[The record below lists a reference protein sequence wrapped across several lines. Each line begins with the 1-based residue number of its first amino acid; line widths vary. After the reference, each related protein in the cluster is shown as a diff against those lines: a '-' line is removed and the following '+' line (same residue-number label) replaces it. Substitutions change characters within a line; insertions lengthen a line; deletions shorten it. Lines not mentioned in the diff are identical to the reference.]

1 MTKCPKF
8 WKVDTLEFETSQVKR
23 KKPRMSAK
31 NKKDQFYWIH
41 KI

>member
-23 KKPRMSAK
+23 KKTK
-31 NKKDQFYWIH
+31 NVS
-41 KI
+41 